1 MGKRFTYKNIS
12 FDYSLILENRKTI
25 SASVFP
31 NRALI
36 VKAPQEATDDRIC
49 DFLRR
54 KFRWILKQQRY
65 FEQFRSRAEK
75 RYVSGETFEYRG
87 RSYKLLLRKDCG
99 SEHVSLQHGTLTVS
113 MFSSKDHSCAK
124 KFLEEWYLEK
134 ANKVFSERLSA
145 CFFLFDYKEMP
156 ALVIRKLSKR
166 WGSYMFKTNKIFLN
180 QELIKASTRHIDYVI
195 IHELCHVTHK
205 LHSRAF
211 YDLLESR
218 LPQWEKLKTE
228 LELSLL
234 GSPAILSEQIG
245 G

>member
-1 MGKRFTYKNIS
+1 MDRHFVYKNIS

-25 SASVFP
+25 SATVFP
-31 NRALI
+31 NRTLI
-36 VKAPQEATDDRIC
+36 VKAPQEATEDRIC

-54 KFRWILKQQRY
+54 KFRWILKQQQY
-65 FEQFRSRAEK
+65 FEQFKSGAEK
-75 RYVSGETFEYRG
+75 RYISGETFRYRG
-87 RSYKLLLRKDCG
+87 RSYKLLLRKDSG
-99 SEHVSLQHGTLTVS
+99 SEHVSLQHGTLTAYT
-113 MFSSKDHSCAK
+113 FLPKDHARVK
-124 KFLEEWYLEK
+124 QLLKEWYLEK

-166 WGSYMFKTNKIFLN
+166 WGSYLHKTNKIFLN
-180 QELIKASTRHIDYVI
+180 QELIKASKRHIDYVI

-234 GSPAILSEQIG
+234 GNPSILSE
-245 G
+245 

>member
-1 MGKRFTYKNIS
+1 MGKKFTYKNIS
-12 FDYSLILENRKTI
+12 FDYSLVLENRKTI
-25 SASVFP
+25 SATVFP

-36 VKAPQEATDDRIC
+36 VKAPQEATEDRIC

-54 KFRWILKQQRY
+54 RFRWILKQQRY
-65 FEQFRSRAEK
+65 FEQFKSGGEK
-75 RYVSGETFEYRG
+75 QYVSGETFQYRG
-87 RSYKLLLRKDCG
+87 RSYKLLLRKDWG

-113 MFSSKDHSCAK
+113 TFSPKDQAHTIK
-124 KFLEEWYLEK
+124 LLEEWYLEK

-156 ALVIRKLSKR
+156 TLVIRKLSKR
-166 WGSYMFKTNKIFLN
+166 WGSYMHKTNKIFLN
-180 QELIKASTRHIDYVI
+180 QELIKASKRHIDYVI

-205 LHSRAF
+205 LHSRSF
-211 YDLLESR
+211 YNLLESR
-218 LPQWEKLKTE
+218 LPQWKKLKTE

-245 G
+245 E